1 MGLQNKVGNQCIA
14 LENKKT
20 MGVFEWSNLTVKLT
34 PGAETKFGMGRSLL
48 GPKFVDPKQYLA
60 IWNRKKKMPTHTAHC
75 GSISSLKSE
84 TEF

>member
-1 MGLQNKVGNQCIA
+1 MVF
-14 LENKKT
+14 
-20 MGVFEWSNLTVKLT
+20 FEWSNLTIKLI
-34 PGAETKFGMGRSLL
+34 PGAETKFGQGRSLL